1 MSSMLLLSFLGVSL
15 KDLSFPR
22 CMMARGS
29 SAEFASRG
37 NLIWLLAVSHL
48 IIISSALKHIGLPRE
63 LYLWRSSLKYLRT
76 CSNWAFWTSFC
87 NSELIDKSVDL
98 GKILLHRPRIFLPY
112 GSSDYVPQA
121 FLWQRILFCRYCIS
135 LLSPSL
141 RTRFPVLLT

>member
-1 MSSMLLLSFLGVSL
+1 MFSL

-48 IIISSALKHIGLPRE
+48 IIIFQCIEAHWFAEGNYIFGGHR
-63 LYLWRSSLKYLRT
+63 LKYLRT

-112 GSSDYVPQA
+112 G
-121 FLWQRILFCRYCIS
+121 FI
-135 LLSPSL
+135 
-141 RTRFPVLLT
+141 